1 LLHPE
6 SFLNLPRLKAK
17 LTTIIPVRNGQEFIL
32 QTLQSLKA
40 QTLRPDRVIFLDNH
54 STDATEAIALDFKGL
69 PIEFIRNETN
79 LGVFGNFDHCLDF
92 AAETEYLH
100 ILHSDDLILPQFYEV
115 MVGHLQ
121 DCPGRAFGWCTDE
134 RIDEHNQHLSFSDKI
149 DGRVDVLD
157 RDTFLKI
164 KAEIGNQ
171 SFCSTLM
178 KTNYQ
183 SAPARFPLD
192 MVVYGDMV
200 YWARFGSHAEKIV
213 FVRRPLAQYRWHQT
227 NMSVYVAPNLK
238 SLVVDCWSTMQMAEA
253 LRGKPTEPIRKLKI
267 KGLMAV
273 RCGIMAK
280 RFRQLDKAAYARE
293 IVSTGRTYTGWPIW
307 LAGQFLVET
316 RELIVFKILRR
327 PRHKQNVFS

>member
-1 LLHPE
+1 
-6 SFLNLPRLKAK
+6 LKAK
-17 LTTIIPVRNGQEFIL
+17 ITTIIPVRNGQEFIL
-32 QTLQSLKA
+32 QTLQSLDA
-40 QTLRPDRVIFLDNH
+40 QTLRPDRVIVLDNH
-54 STDATEAIALDFKGL
+54 STDATEAIVRGFKSL

-92 AAETEYLH
+92 AAETEYLQ

-149 DGRVDVLD
+149 DGSVDILD

-183 SAPARFPLD
+183 PAPARFPLD

-200 YWARFGSHAEKIV
+200 YWARFGSHAKKIV
-213 FVRRPLAQYRWHQT
+213 FVRRPLARYRWHQT

-238 SLVVDCWSTMQMAEA
+238 SLVVDCWDTMQMAEA
-253 LRGKPTEPIRKLKI
+253 LRNKPTEPIRKLKI

-273 RCGIMAK
+273 RCNIMAK
-280 RFRQLDKAAYARE
+280 RFRQLGKEAYARE
-293 IVSTGRTYTGWPIW
+293 IIAKGRTYTGWPIW
-307 LAGQFLVET
+307 LAGRFLVEL
-316 RELIVFKILRR
+316 RELIVFNLLRR

>member
-1 LLHPE
+1 M
-6 SFLNLPRLKAK
+6 KAK
-17 LTTIIPVRNGQEFIL
+17 ITTTIPVRNGQEFIL
-32 QTLQSLKA
+32 QTLRSLAA
-40 QTLRPDRVIFLDNH
+40 QTLRPDRVIVLDNQ
-54 STDATEAIALDFKGL
+54 STDATEDIVRGFKDL
-69 PIEFIRNETN
+69 PIEFVRNKTN
-79 LGVFGNFDHCLDF
+79 LGTFGNFDHCLDF
-92 AAETEYLH
+92 AHETEYLQ
-100 ILHSDDLILPQFYEV
+100 ILHADDLILPEFYEV

-121 DCPGRAFGWCTDE
+121 DCPGRAFAWCTDE
-134 RIDEHNQHLSFSDKI
+134 RIDEHNQHLTFSDKT
-149 DGRVDVLD
+149 DGSVDILD

-183 SAPARFPLD
+183 PAPARFPMD
-192 MVVYGDMV
+192 MLVYGDMV

-238 SLVVDCWSTMQMAEA
+238 SLIVDCWNTMQMAET
-253 LRGKPTEPIRKLKI
+253 LRNKPTEPIRKLKI

-280 RFRQLDKAAYARE
+280 RFRQLDNIPYSRE
-293 IVSTGRTYTGWPIW
+293 IVAKGRSYTGWPIW
-307 LAGQFLVET
+307 LAGQVLVQL
-316 RELIVFKILRR
+316 RELIVFKICRR
-327 PRHKQNVFS
+327 PRHRQNIFS

>member
-1 LLHPE
+1 M
-6 SFLNLPRLKAK
+6 KARI
-17 LTTIIPVRNGQEFIL
+17 TTTIPVRNGQEFIL

-40 QTLRPDRVIFLDNH
+40 QTLPPDRVIVLDNH
-54 STDATEAIALDFKGL
+54 STDNTEAIVKSFEGL

-92 AAETEYLH
+92 AAETEYLQ
-100 ILHSDDLILPQFYEV
+100 ILHADDVILPRFYEV

-134 RIDEHNQHLSFSDKI
+134 RIDEHNQHLTFSDEI
-149 DGRVDVLD
+149 DGSVEVLD

-183 SAPARFPLD
+183 PAPARFPLD
-192 MVVYGDMV
+192 IAVYGDMV
-200 YWARFGSHAEKIV
+200 YWARFGSFSQKIV
-213 FVRRPLAQYRWHQT
+213 FVRLPLAQYRWHQT

-238 SLVVDCWSTMQMAEA
+238 SLVIDCWNTMQMAEA
-253 LRGKPTEPIRKLKI
+253 LRDKPTEPIRKLKI

-273 RCGIMAK
+273 RCNIMAK
-280 RFRQLDKAAYARE
+280 RFRQLGNAPYALE
-293 IVSTGRTYTGWPIW
+293 IIAKGRSYTGWPIW
-307 LAGQFLVET
+307 LAGRFLVEL